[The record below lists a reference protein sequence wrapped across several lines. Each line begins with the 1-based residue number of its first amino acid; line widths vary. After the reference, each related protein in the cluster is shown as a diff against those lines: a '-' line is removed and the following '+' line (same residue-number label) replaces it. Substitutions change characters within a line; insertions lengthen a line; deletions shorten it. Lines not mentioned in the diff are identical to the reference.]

1 MTNHGHRFQPKPEDQ
16 LSQSPQA
23 VYMREWR
30 KNNLDRARA
39 GESASKK
46 RRAKAMWDII
56 LNAYGAKCA
65 CCGEEHKRFLTL
77 EHLAQDGKAHRQRRS
92 HATGVYKD
100 VIDQGF
106 PRDKYAVMC
115 LNCNWARRFGPCP
128 HEMERQGIVEEPFK
142 FVPYKRS
149 IEISPEGREAIV
161 AGVKRRHAGIPKS
174 LEHRAKV
181 AEGMR
186 RYWASLTPERKAEI
200 ESQTLR
206 RRWA

>member
-1 MTNHGHRFQPKPEDQ
+1 MST
-16 LSQSPQA
+16 A
-23 VYMREWR
+23 AYMKQWR
-30 KNNLDRARA
+30 NKNLERARR
-39 GESASKK
+39 GEAASKK
-46 RRAKAMWDII
+46 RRYEALRDQIFA
-56 LNAYGAKCA
+56 AYGAVCS
-65 CCGEEHKRFLTL
+65 CCGEHRRRFLTL
-77 EHLAQDGKAHRQRRS
+77 EHKRQDGKQHRARRPGN
-92 HATGVYKD
+92 GVYLD
-100 VIDQGF
+100 VVREGF
-106 PRDKYAVMC
+106 PKSKYDVLC